1 MTLTQMKY
9 AIAVAD
15 TGSMNEAARSLF
27 IAQPSLSASIRE
39 LEQEIGI
46 ELFKRTSRGVLAT
59 PEGEEFL
66 GYARQVTEQY
76 RLLESRY
83 IEKKNIRR
91 KFSVSMQHYS
101 FAVHAFVEM
110 VRQFGMEEYEFE
122 VHETRTW
129 EVMENVKDGRSEI
142 GILYLNDFN
151 RKVLTKLFKENGLE
165 FHPLFDCGIYVYL
178 WKGHPLANQ
187 KEITIDHIIK
197 VVCEY
202 LNLDFERFNS
212 TERTREIAQARQIAM
227 YLSKQHTKAPL
238 TTIGSAIGG
247 RNHATVLH
255 SCKAVSNLIET
266 DKAFRRQV
274 EEIEK
279 KVLAQ

>member
-83 IEKKNIRR
+83 IEKRI
-91 KFSVSMQHYS
+91 S
-101 FAVHAFVEM
+101 
-110 VRQFGMEEYEFE
+110 
-122 VHETRTW
+122 
-129 EVMENVKDGRSEI
+129 DGNSACPCSTIPLRFMRS
-142 GILYLNDFN
+142 
-151 RKVLTKLFKENGLE
+151 
-165 FHPLFDCGIYVYL
+165 
-178 WKGHPLANQ
+178 
-187 KEITIDHIIK
+187 
-197 VVCEY
+197 
-202 LNLDFERFNS
+202 
-212 TERTREIAQARQIAM
+212 
-227 YLSKQHTKAPL
+227 
-238 TTIGSAIGG
+238 
-247 RNHATVLH
+247 
-255 SCKAVSNLIET
+255 
-266 DKAFRRQV
+266 
-274 EEIEK
+274 
-279 KVLAQ
+279 